1 MLPSTLRANWLPG
14 ICRSKVSHLFFP
26 SCTEIKRFIY
36 HNNPTKRLKR
46 STQQL
51 YDCFLFTHTHTHRHS
66 CTSKTEQTPSFQTW
80 FQLLLFHF
88 SVHVVALW
96 VMWYPLHP
104 HPMYCCCFKT
114 GNEDFIGWEEDE
126 DPNCHKSM
134 WNAVRQRPW
143 VFSWICI
150 KACLVAPLFT
160 RGHHSG
166 KLCMFQ
172 LADSKISVYY

>member
-26 SCTEIKRFIY
+26 SCTEIKQFIY

-51 YDCFLFTHTHTHRHS
+51 YDCFLFTHRHS
-66 CTSKTEQTPSFQTW
+66 CTSRTGQTPSFQTW

-88 SVHVVALW
+88 SVHVVAHW

-104 HPMYCCCFKT
+104 TPILCIVVVVFLKLEMRISLAEKRMKTLTATNPCEMQSGSVLECFHESALK
-114 GNEDFIGWEEDE
+114 
-126 DPNCHKSM
+126 
-134 WNAVRQRPW
+134 
-143 VFSWICI
+143 
-150 KACLVAPLFT
+150 LV
-160 RGHHSG
+160 
-166 KLCMFQ
+166 
-172 LADSKISVYY
+172 